1 MDLLVDLFYL
11 NFGFDLDIFYNVQSH
26 IVGKVLNS
34 LVLDYSVMFVC
45 VVAPTNLL
53 ISLNYM

>member
-45 VVAPTNLL
+45 VGGSNQFVD
-53 ISLNYM
+53 